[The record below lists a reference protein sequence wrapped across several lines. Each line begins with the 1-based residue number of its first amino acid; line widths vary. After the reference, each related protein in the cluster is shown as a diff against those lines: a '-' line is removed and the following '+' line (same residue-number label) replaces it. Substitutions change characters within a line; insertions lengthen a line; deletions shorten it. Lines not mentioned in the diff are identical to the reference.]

1 MKFGGEAL
9 MSSPWEVGSGP
20 PIAGDVQEVLID
32 GGTQTTEP
40 ISLNWKDLLVDEVL
54 DIAVSCQK
62 EGWDGYD
69 AAPISSEAVASAY
82 NLIFSAPD
90 SIRPPE
96 AVPSP
101 DGEIVFE
108 WHNGRYRM
116 SVMPSGEE
124 LIYAANL
131 GPNNV
136 ESGRKPLSWG
146 WPRSVLNI
154 LSDYFPNARATTLF

>member
-1 MKFGGEAL
+1 MKFGGGAL
-9 MSSPWEVGSGP
+9 MLSPGEVGSGP

-40 ISLNWKDLLVDEVL
+40 ISLNWKDLLVDEIL

-69 AAPISSEAVASAY
+69 AAPISSEAVTSAY
-82 NLIFSAPD
+82 HLIFSAPD

-108 WHNGRYRM
+108 HWHPRLTCPMYR
-116 SVMPSGEE
+116 
-124 LIYAANL
+124 LTANL
-131 GPNNV
+131 PY
-136 ESGRKPLSWG
+136 GRLLLTSELTLS
-146 WPRSVLNI
+146 LQK
-154 LSDYFPNARATTLF
+154 T